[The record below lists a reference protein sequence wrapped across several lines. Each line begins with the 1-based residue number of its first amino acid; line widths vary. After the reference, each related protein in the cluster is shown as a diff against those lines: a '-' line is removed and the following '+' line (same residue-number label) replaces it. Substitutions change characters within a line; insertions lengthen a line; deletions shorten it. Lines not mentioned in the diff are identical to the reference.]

1 MEGRAA
7 APYRIEHLSIG
18 FRALRRYFAAMRN
31 VEQWVPGKF
40 VMHKGRL
47 RGSRDPKALSIAS
60 RVIADAT
67 ARFYADALPRY
78 ARGALLDLGC
88 GRVPLYAA
96 YKDRVESI
104 TCVDWANTLHPNPHV
119 DLEQDLNGPIEL
131 PDASCDTII
140 LSDVLEHIR
149 HPEQMVQEMFRLLRP
164 GGHVLLNV
172 PFYHGLH
179 ERPHDYFRY
188 TEYALRS
195 MAEDAGFE
203 VLQLEATGG
212 APEILAD
219 VLSKTMLSVPLIGRF
234 KARSIQAF
242 TGWFVRSGWG
252 RKVSVRSARDFPLG
266 YSVVLRKS

>member
-1 MEGRAA
+1 
-7 APYRIEHLSIG
+7 
-18 FRALRRYFAAMRN
+18 MRN
-31 VEQWVPGKF
+31 EEQWKPGKF
-40 VMHKGRL
+40 DLHQGRL
-47 RGSRDPKALSIAS
+47 RGSRDPKLLSIAS
-60 RVIADAT
+60 RVVADAT
-67 ARFYADALPRY
+67 AAFYHDALPRY
-78 ARGALLDLGC
+78 AQGALVDLGC

-96 YKDRVESI
+96 YKDHVSSI
-104 TCVDWANTLHPNPHV
+104 TCVDWANTLHPNPHL

-131 PDASCDTII
+131 PDASFDTVI

-149 HPEQMVQEMFRLLRP
+149 KPEILVAEMHRLLRP

-203 VLQLEATGG
+203 VLHMETTGG

-219 VLSKTMLSVPLIGRF
+219 VLSKTMLTVPLIGRF
-234 KARSIQAF
+234 KARSVQAF

-252 RKVSVRSARDFPLG
+252 RKVSKRTGTDFPLG
-266 YSVVLRKS
+266 YAVVLRKR